1 MRLALAL
8 VTIVLF
14 AIVAFAVESNGTD
27 RATLLLFSLVVPMM
41 ALNLR
46 FTVLPLGSARMIA
59 VGNVASQL
67 VFAGGVFLL
76 VQTTGDAIRV
86 PLIQAAGEGVFSLI
100 LLARVFPMI
109 GLVIPKIDAAEWRR
123 QNLRDAGP
131 LMVSKTS
138 SATALWFDSLLIAFM
153 IGNAK
158 VGLYSAAYKP
168 VLFLNYS
175 ISLLFVSFL
184 AAYAALPSERSRTEL
199 LSRTVRTA
207 AAPSLAAAVALAAGS
222 SLVIPTL
229 RRDYSGA
236 VVPMAVLAVSI
247 PLTAMMS
254 VFANVLVSVDRPATI
269 MRHNLVGLLF
279 NISANL
285 IAVPTTGLTGAAA
298 VAVATIALVGGLNY
312 RSCVALGHAP
322 PPLALLTGRTAALP
336 RPGDHLAAGPGEAAL
351 AHPTMGLTAALSAR
365 HRRTERGGPR
375 HQRPPPMLL
384 GTASSDLQGN

>member
-109 GLVIPKIDAAEWRR
+109 GLVLPKIDAAEWRR
-123 QNLRDAGP
+123 HLRDAGP

-222 SLVIPTL
+222 SLVISIL
-229 RRDYSGA
+229 YGGDYSGA

-322 PPLALLTGRTAALP
+322 PPLALLTGRTAS
-336 RPGDHLAAGPGEAAL
+336 LA
-351 AHPTMGLTAALSAR
+351 TTR
-365 HRRTERGGPR
+365 
-375 HQRPPPMLL
+375 
-384 GTASSDLQGN
+384 